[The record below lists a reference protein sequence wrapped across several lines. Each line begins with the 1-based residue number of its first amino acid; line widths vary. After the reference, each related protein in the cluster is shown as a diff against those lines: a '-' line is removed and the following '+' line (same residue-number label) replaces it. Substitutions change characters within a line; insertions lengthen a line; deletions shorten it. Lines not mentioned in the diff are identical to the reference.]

1 MRELYLTD
9 HKIGLGWRKIGK
21 QEKIKAVYNAM
32 VRKYGARVADAMNNL
47 RPYVGMPE
55 GAVREFIYV
64 DGHGNEFYAYG
75 FARVVGAYKLYL
87 PTTYFQVF
95 RAAGSVSAPSA
106 IYMLNGKVSEVKW

>member
-1 MRELYLTD
+1 MADATHR
-9 HKIGLGWRKIGK
+9 
-21 QEKIKAVYNAM
+21 QKATYNAM
-32 VRKYGARVADAMNNL
+32 VRKYGKRAADAMSNF

-55 GAVREFIYV
+55 GAVRDFMFNKI
-64 DGHGNEFYAYG
+64 YAYG